1 MATFNKL
8 YYMTLAGE
16 KKLNAVSVYLNK
28 EIIAESGLDTDAPIK
43 ITAKKG
49 KIIIEEEKENA

>member
-16 KKLNAVSVYLNK
+16 KKLNAVSVYLSK
-28 EIIAESGLDTDAPIK
+28 DILTQSGINTDAFIR

-49 KIIIEEEKENA
+49 KIIIEEETNNA

>member
-16 KKLNAVSVYLNK
+16 KKLNAVTVYLNK
-28 EIIAESGLDTDAPIK
+28 DIIAQSGINTDASIK

-49 KIIIEEEKENA
+49 KIIIEEEKENE

>member
-16 KKLNAVSVYLNK
+16 KKINGVSVFINK
-28 EIIAESGLDTDAPIK
+28 QIIADSGIDTNVPIK
-43 ITAKKG
+43 VTAQKG
-49 KIIIEEEKENA
+49 KIIIEEETK